1 MKSVILACLGLIVG
15 LAVACSG
22 DVKPVLLT
30 QAPSPTPGPQLLTPT
45 PAVEIPSY
53 SISGVILSG
62 SNSLLLGGQ
71 ITFEPGGFSGTADF
85 TDAFF
90 HVPNVPDG
98 EYTVKIVPR
107 CVVHGCYLDPILVVD
122 GRDVP
127 EFNLAPTP
135 ASFLPGGPVVVRSL
149 SMPDGAMLKLDQVEF
164 AADNLILTGPNDMQP
179 GESAQ
184 MVLAGPQCLRCAP
197 LLAIDAPVVWSVTP
211 PVGVHV
217 DVESG
222 LVTVNSGAPIG
233 STYTLT
239 ADVGEF
245 TVTKE
250 IIIYS
255 AGANPLVG
263 VWTESG
269 TGNIRQLLFTS
280 TGEFAVTVN
289 PYEHYQ
295 DYWGN
300 YIFDTFTTSIQLT
313 ATGANQTAPDGQ
325 GTGTFTIDE
334 SGRLT
339 LEGICL
345 GGWDV
350 STQLLEMNCD
360 HEFER

>member
-1 MKSVILACLGLIVG
+1 MKLVFLACLGLIVG

-22 DVKPVLLT
+22 GEKPVLLT
-30 QAPSPTPGPQLLTPT
+30 RAPSPTPGPQLPTPT
-45 PAVEIPSY
+45 PTIVVLSY

-71 ITFEPGGFSGTADF
+71 ITLEPGGFSGTADF

-90 HVPNVPDG
+90 HIPNVPDG
-98 EYTVKIVPR
+98 EYIVNIVPR
-107 CVVHGCYLDPILVVD
+107 CVVHGCYLDPILIVD
-122 GRDVP
+122 GSDVP
-127 EFNLAPTP
+127 DFNLSPTP
-135 ASFLPGGPVVVRSL
+135 AAFLPGGPVAVRSL
-149 SMPDGAMLKLDQVEF
+149 SAPDGAMMKLDEVEF

-179 GESAQ
+179 GESAKI
-184 MVLAGPQCLRCAP
+184 VLAGPQCIRCAP
-197 LLAIDAPVVWSVTP
+197 LSAVDTPTEWSVTP
-211 PVGVHV
+211 PVGIHYEP
-217 DVESG
+217 ESG
-222 LVTVNSGAPIG
+222 LLTVNSGAPIG

-250 IIIYS
+250 ISIYS

-269 TGNIRQLLFTS
+269 TGNINQLLLTS
-280 TGEFAVTVN
+280 NGEFAVTVN

-295 DYWGN
+295 DYWGIYRIN
-300 YIFDTFTTSIQLT
+300 IITGLIELT
-313 ATGANQTAPDGQ
+313 ATGANQTAPDAQ

-345 GGWDV
+345 GGWDG
-350 STQLLEMNCD
+350 STQSLKMNCG